1 MVIGFI
7 ILFNSGSD
15 RNSSIYYPSPPQ
27 YEYPYYPLPSPS
39 IPYDWQYDM
48 PYSDFPDSPPSE
60 DQYPLTPDED
70 LRSFD
75 SPLDDSFRFE
85 DQSPLTPDEDL
96 RSFDSPLDDSFRF
109 EDQSP
114 LTPDEDLRSFDSL
127 FD

>member
-1 MVIGFI
+1 MIHPQKKFVLIIFILIVIIGLI
-7 ILFNSGSD
+7 ILFYSGSN
-15 RNSSIYYPSPPQ
+15 RNPSIYYHSPSQ
-27 YEYPYYPLPSPS
+27 YESPYYPLPSPS
-39 IPYDWQYDM
+39 IPYDWQYDI

-96 RSFDSPLDDSFRF
+96 RSFDS
-109 EDQSP
+109 
-114 LTPDEDLRSFDSL
+114 L